1 MFTRFCFGSWGWL
14 DGRQSLVVLGFLIF
28 RILHGDLSRNLGGD
42 CWCLR
47 GLGLVLGLTQGL
59 SPGLGYVASS
69 GWIPCCG
76 IPRLERRE
84 TWGTRPQTYWR
95 KREIADLLSS
105 S

>member
-42 CWCLR
+42 CWSLR

-69 GWIPCCG
+69 GLDSVLR

>member
-1 MFTRFCFGSWGWL
+1 
-14 DGRQSLVVLGFLIF
+14 
-28 RILHGDLSRNLGGD
+28 
-42 CWCLR
+42 
-47 GLGLVLGLTQGL
+47 LTQGL

-69 GWIPCCG
+69 GLDSVLR